1 MKKSGFTLA
10 ELCVT
15 LAIVGVVAVLAA
27 PSISALMPDSN
38 KTKVVDLYNR
48 IADAN
53 AELVNNPDYFL
64 EVDEVGESYTDENS
78 NTVNI
83 GDGIPDCIGLAC
95 PSATLSKYNNKPN
108 KYATLLAEKLG
119 GEQENEKITLSKA
132 ILGVKSKI
140 DSNYNI
146 LYHGIQIRLVGAGD
160 DCLVTRSTGCNK
172 PNIFRIKVEN
182 DGSILPADPLLEA
195 YLAHPGELKNR
206 KEYLKEA
213 EKNIDKKYYLEIDF

>member
-10 ELCVT
+10 ELCIT

-64 EVDEVGESYTDENS
+64 EVDEKGTVPDEN
-78 NTVNI
+78 NPTAQV

-95 PSATLSKYNNKPN
+95 PRAALSEYNDKPN

-119 GEQENEKITLSKA
+119 GE
-132 ILGVKSKI
+132 
-140 DSNYNI
+140 
-146 LYHGIQIRLVGAGD
+146 
-160 DCLVTRSTGCNK
+160 
-172 PNIFRIKVEN
+172 
-182 DGSILPADPLLEA
+182 
-195 YLAHPGELKNR
+195 
-206 KEYLKEA
+206 
-213 EKNIDKKYYLEIDF
+213 